1 VGLPANHHIDALY
14 RYLLLTPRP
23 PILWNL
29 DSPMPPTT
37 HAFRYAA
44 FNRSGEENLP
54 DWIAHMPKQPTVY
67 ASLGT
72 VFNHMTGLLSS
83 ILEGLRD
90 EPINLILS
98 VGRNT
103 DPQTFGKQPPNVHI
117 ERYIPQSLLLP
128 YCDLLV
134 TQGGSGTMMD
144 ALSHGLP
151 MVMIPI
157 GADQPENAQRCAE
170 LGVARVLG
178 RGERT
183 AQTIRDAVREILR
196 NPQFTQNAQHIQQE
210 IDAMPGLDYV
220 VSLLER
226 LAFEHEPLI
235 S

>member
-1 VGLPANHHIDALY
+1 
-14 RYLLLTPRP
+14 
-23 PILWNL
+23 
-29 DSPMPPTT
+29 
-37 HAFRYAA
+37 
-44 FNRSGEENLP
+44 
-54 DWIAHMPKQPTVY
+54 
-67 ASLGT
+67 
-72 VFNHMTGLLSS
+72 MTDD
-83 ILEGLRD
+83 LRD

-103 DPQTFGKQPPNVHI
+103 DPQTFGVQPSNVHI

-128 YCDLLV
+128 HCDLLV

-157 GADQPENAQRCAE
+157 GADQPENSQRCAE

-183 AQTIRDAVREILR
+183 AQAIRDAVREILR
-196 NPQFTQNAQHIQQE
+196 NPQYTQNAQQIQQAIE
-210 IDAMPGLDYV
+210 AQPTLDYA

-226 LAFEHEPLI
+226 LAVERQPLM